1 LACAFSTLIGWLV
14 IGYLRAIC
22 FYTNDTWKLQLLVF
36 LIPISVFTILK
47 ISSFVKLCDT
57 VVADAF
63 SFGIVVGMAFKLF
76 TKPNNTKNN
85 VKLMITKQN
94 EANVVYDVWLDS
106 IDATV
111 GEVLTHSLIHLLTYL
126 LTHSLTYSLRFV
138 IK

>member
-1 LACAFSTLIGWLV
+1 M
-14 IGYLRAIC
+14 
-22 FYTNDTWKLQLLVF
+22 F

-94 EANVVYDVWLDS
+94 EADVVYDVWLDS

-111 GEVLTHSLIHLLTYL
+111 GEVLTHSLTHSLTYL
-126 LTHSLTYSLRFV
+126 LTYSLRFV